1 MDLRVARGKK
11 FSTVAVKYSP
21 KLLRLRWTLT
31 VPIRRDIRVE
41 IRTID
46 RNTGHT
52 KAVVDIDRTMVRSQC
67 TSATC
72 EFRLVMNAATVMF
85 ALNAGVLIIAPLS
98 VVIVSPVM
106 IEVTVAQI
114 GIRSKM

>member
-1 MDLRVARGKK
+1 MRQAERLTFGNIMRNEEVVVLLPQDIIRSCLDRLACLRFCEKSVPSVIGEDSARNP
-11 FSTVAVKYSP
+11 S
-21 KLLRLRWTLT
+21 
-31 VPIRRDIRVE
+31 
-41 IRTID
+41 
-46 RNTGHT
+46 
-52 KAVVDIDRTMVRSQC
+52 
-67 TSATC
+67 
-72 EFRLVMNAATVMF
+72 RLVMNAATVMF